1 MVDLDRLEKFMRL
14 TESVNDGESLNALRM
29 ANRLLKAADLN
40 WSDVVGMLRISSRV
54 ARKVVQS
61 ASPAHTAGGGTSR
74 YGARASQARPQDTRR
89 HDTADINVMFG
100 AMAGARHDMMT
111 MVMLAGFKEHWDKQ
125 GYLTGAQYDTLKGI
139 YTKSTSKSTGGSQQW
154 RF

>member
-14 TESVNDGESLNALRM
+14 TEQDSDGESLNALRM

-40 WSDVVGMLRISSRV
+40 WSDVIDMLRIGSRV
-54 ARKVVQS
+54 ARKVVRE
-61 ASPAHTAGGGTSR
+61 SPAHGAGGGTAR
-74 YGARASQARPQDTRR
+74 YGARASQARPKDTRR
-89 HDTADINVMFG
+89 HDTPDVNIMFG

-125 GYLTGAQYDTLKGI
+125 GYLTGAQYDTLKQI
-139 YTKSTSKSTGGSQQW
+139 YTKSTSTGGSQQW